1 MIVARPGQNGAV
13 LVRGSNIQLLAA
25 GISTRARTLGRHLQ
39 DGEKIASEVTL
50 GDGRLLSQINK
61 EDYGP
66 RRRVRPD

>member
-39 DGEKIASEVTL
+39 DGEKINSVANAVVAT
-50 GDGRLLSQINK
+50 GKRLMVFQ
-61 EDYGP
+61 GG
-66 RRRVRPD
+66 V